1 MGCVTVENININNI
15 QRNHA
20 IIQQNYIDKSF
31 PHEDTTIFGIDNL
44 KKIENGEKIPYHKNY
59 NILIN
64 DFKKNQIIWKR
75 IKEIF
80 NNKRYTLFSD
90 KLTSSSIIQG
100 KIGNCYFLTVL
111 SSLTKYPSLIY
122 QLFNNNLNI
131 SQNGHYEITLKIN
144 KKISTIHLDDY
155 FPFNMRK
162 NKPVFCKPY
171 NNEIWVMLL
180 EKAWAKIRGA
190 YFNMDLGSPIDVL
203 NTFLFPF
210 DFKKD
215 ISYKFYSLN
224 NNDDKNE
231 IWNMMINKI
240 KNNNAFMI
248 CLSKE
253 NLENKKRINNLYYS
267 IVEKHFYNIIDV
279 NSKSEKNIL
288 KLRNPWG
295 FNLKNK
301 NYKNKENE
309 TGFIIEEN
317 NSNKD
322 NNTSLNNGEFEIDF
336 NYFCYLFEEIQIYE
350 IKKFTI
356 NINGMLKNEKIKFN
370 LAYLN
375 IKENLKDTIKVKVI
389 LDAKICHI
397 ENRSLDFHF
406 LIIEKEAMNIIYKKN
421 HKIEFANPKIEFP
434 LLLEPSNA
442 TIYYLFF
449 LYSYDLNNLENIKIQ
464 IFFQSD
470 NYFEL
475 INYHQNYD
483 NKRLLDVLK
492 NEFENYNIKINSLE
506 YKEKIFSY

>member
-1 MGCVTVENININNI
+1 
-15 QRNHA
+15 
-20 IIQQNYIDKSF
+20 
-31 PHEDTTIFGIDNL
+31 
-44 KKIENGEKIPYHKNY
+44 
-59 NILIN
+59 
-64 DFKKNQIIWKR
+64 
-75 IKEIF
+75 
-80 NNKRYTLFSD
+80 
-90 KLTSSSIIQG
+90 
-100 KIGNCYFLTVL
+100 
-111 SSLTKYPSLIY
+111 LTKYPSLIY

-180 EKAWAKIRGA
+180 EKAWAKIKGA

-231 IWNMMINKI
+231 IWNTMINKI

-279 NSKSEKNIL
+279 YTNAGKNIL

-295 FNLKNK
+295 FNSKNK
-301 NYKNKENE
+301 NYKNKDGEID
-309 TGFIIEEN
+309 FIIEEN
-317 NSNKD
+317 NNDLD
-322 NNTSLNNGEFEIDF
+322 NITSMNDGEFEIDF

-350 IKKFTI
+350 IKKFSI
-356 NINGMLKNEKIKFN
+356 NINCTLKHEKIKFN
-370 LAYLN
+370 LVYLN
-375 IKENLKDTIKVKVI
+375 IKEKLKAPIKVKII

-397 ENRSLDFHF
+397 ENKFLDFKF
-406 LIIEKEAMNIIYKKN
+406 IIIEKERMNIIYKKN
-421 HKIEFANPKIEFP
+421 HKIDFKSSKFEFD
-434 LLLEPSNA
+434 LVSLSNNSN
-442 TIYYLFF
+442 IYYLFF
-449 LYSYDLNNLENIKIQ
+449 MYSFDLNNLENININT
-464 IFFQSD
+464 IFQSD
-470 NYFEL
+470 KYFEL
-475 INYHQNYD
+475 INYHNNYD
-483 NKRLLDVLK
+483 DKRLEEVLK
-492 NEFENYNIKINSLE
+492 NEFHKYNININSLE
-506 YKEKIFSY
+506 YKEKIF